1 MGHTRQ
7 GSAVQYDR
15 DVISAAE
22 PPFVRVVVI
31 NYDGGAVT
39 RRCVDALLATEYPPD
54 RLQVVVVDNASID
67 GLNWVLREEYPNVT
81 LIESDV
87 NEGFAR
93 GCNLAM
99 RDLAGVDY
107 LALINNDAI
116 VPTNWLQPLLDAFH
130 VDGARV
136 GAVVPKLLLNLYAHA
151 CFLDPE
157 RIDPLA
163 DGRHVGVSVHDI
175 RVTNLPSGAEI
186 RFDERFFDREAPGS
200 SYGSGTWSKGHAS
213 VWWPVEFDAP
223 PSDVQITLSA
233 VAPQHVRV
241 GGRGEQVGVDLS
253 NEPSRIDC
261 SVSTPLR
268 VLNSAGGG
276 LYKGWHGGDRGFLEP
291 DLGQYDTP
299 CEVFSWCGGAVVLS
313 ADYLRDAGI
322 FDPTYFLYYEDFDL
336 AWRGRQLGWVYRY
349 EPSVAVLHVHAYSSK
364 AGSVFFN
371 FWVNRNRRLTLVK
384 NAPAGVAARAAVGF
398 YAQPLR
404 TLVRHVFARMR
415 RLRPPSPTVVR
426 NELEG
431 IWSFTSALPSALAA
445 RRKMRRRRV
454 VGDASIEQW
463 MLTK

>member
-1 MGHTRQ
+1 VT
-7 GSAVQYDR
+7 SPTT
-15 DVISAAE
+15 

-39 RRCVDALLATEYPPD
+39 RRCVDALLATEYPSD
-54 RLQVVVVDNASID
+54 RLEVVVVDNASID

-99 RDLAGVDY
+99 RDLDGVDY
-107 LALINNDAI
+107 VALINNDAI
-116 VPTNWLQPLLDAFH
+116 VPPNWLRPLLEAFN
-130 VDGARV
+130 VDGAKV
-136 GAVVPKLLLNLYAHA
+136 GAVVPKLLLNIHAHA

-157 RIDPLA
+157 HVDALA
-163 DGRHVGVSVHDI
+163 DGRHVGVSVHDL
-175 RVTNLPSGAEI
+175 RVADLPSGVEV
-186 RFDERFFDREAPGS
+186 RFDERFFDREVPGS
-200 SYGSGTWSKGHAS
+200 PYGSGTWSKGHAS
-213 VWWPVEFDAP
+213 VWWPVQVDAA
-223 PSDVQITLSA
+223 PSKVSAQLSTA
-233 VAPQHVRV
+233 SPQRVRV
-241 GGRGEQVGVDLS
+241 GGRGEQVDAELS
-253 NEPSRIDC
+253 PDPTLVEC
-261 SVSTPLR
+261 TVSQPLR

-313 ADYLRDAGI
+313 AEYLRDAGI
-322 FDPTYFLYYEDFDL
+322 FDSTYFLYYEDFDL

-349 EPSVAVLHVHAYSSK
+349 EPSVSVLHEHAYSSK

-384 NAPAGVAARAAVGF
+384 NAPTAVALRAVAGF
-398 YAQPLR
+398 YVEPSR
-404 TLVRHVFARMR
+404 TLVRHVIARLR
-415 RLRPPSPTVVR
+415 RLRPPSPSVIKA
-426 NELEG
+426 ELVSV
-431 IWSFTSALPSALAA
+431 WSFTSALPSALTA
-445 RRKMRRRRV
+445 RRAMRRRRV
-454 VGDASIEQW
+454 VDDAAIEQW